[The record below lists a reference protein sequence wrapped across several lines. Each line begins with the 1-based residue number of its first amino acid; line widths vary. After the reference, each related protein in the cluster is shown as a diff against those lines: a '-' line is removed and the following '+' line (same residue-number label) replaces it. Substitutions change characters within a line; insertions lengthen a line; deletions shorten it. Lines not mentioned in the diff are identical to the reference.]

1 MAEISP
7 QIWGEIME
15 TIREILGNTIFWL
28 QMSQLF
34 LLVAVF
40 VQMRITREMRSE
52 FRLKEHLTRQRIDE
66 LERRNN
72 E

>member
-1 MAEISP
+1 
-7 QIWGEIME
+7 ME

-52 FRLKEHLTRQRIDE
+52 FRLKEHLMRQRINE
-66 LERRNN
+66 LERRDNDR
-72 E
+72 

>member
-15 TIREILGNTIFWL
+15 TIREILGNSVFWL

-40 VQMRITREMRSE
+40 VQMRITRIMKSE
-52 FRLKEHLTRQRIDE
+52 FLLKEHLTRQRISE
-66 LERRNN
+66 LERRIN